1 MNSTSPVAVKNR
13 VKVWRESSLANAEF
27 LRAEYRAHS
36 FPPHMH
42 EEFAIGFIER
52 GAQAVLQHR
61 KNRFVMPEGTIC
73 VINPGHLH
81 EGRGATEVGWD
92 YRMIYISPQDL
103 NAALIGTPGT
113 PGMTGAAGSLESRSI
128 FFSDSVIDDPDT
140 LRLLRIAHLCSEST
154 DASRL
159 EKSSRLTA
167 ALHQLVD
174 RHAIACREPLV
185 QPAMSAAVKRAREYI
200 DANVTLNPSLDEIAS
215 VAALSPFHLLRE
227 FRKAVGMA
235 PHAYLIQRRVEQAK
249 HLLLKGRSLRAVAI
263 EIGYADQA
271 HLSREFRRFY
281 GTPPGALH
289 S

>member
-1 MNSTSPVAVKNR
+1 MNATSPIAVKNR
-13 VKVWRESSLANAEF
+13 VKVWRESSLANAEL

-42 EEFAIGFIER
+42 EAFAIGFIER

-61 KNRFVMPEGTIC
+61 KDRFVMPEGKIC

-81 EGRGATEVGWD
+81 EGRGATEAGWD

-103 NAALIGTPGT
+103 DAVLTGSPGISGT
-113 PGMTGAAGSLESRSI
+113 AGSLESRMI
-128 FFSDSVIDDPDT
+128 FFADSVIDDPDT

-154 DASRL
+154 DTSRL

-174 RHAIACREPLV
+174 RHAIARREPLV
-185 QPAMSAAVKRAREYI
+185 QPVMSAAVKRAREYI

-249 HLLLKGRSLRAVAI
+249 HLLLKGRSLRTVAI
-263 EIGYADQA
+263 EIGYTDQA

-281 GTPPGALH
+281 GTPPGAVH

>member
-13 VKVWRESSLANAEF
+13 VKVWRESSLANAEL
-27 LRAEYRAHS
+27 LRAEYRVHS

-61 KNRFVMPEGTIC
+61 KDRFVMPEGKIC

-92 YRMIYISPQDL
+92 YRMIYISPRDL
-103 NAALIGTPGT
+103 NAALLGTPGI
-113 PGMTGAAGSLESRSI
+113 TGTAGSLESRMI
-128 FFSDSVIDDPDT
+128 FFADSVIDDPDT

-154 DASRL
+154 NTSRL

-174 RHAIACREPLV
+174 RHAIARREPLV

-200 DANVTLNPSLDEIAS
+200 DANVTLNPSLDEIAN
-215 VAALSPFHLLRE
+215 VAALSSFHLLRE

-249 HLLLKGRSLRAVAI
+249 HLLLKGRSLRTVAI

-281 GTPPGALH
+281 GTPPGAVH

>member
-13 VKVWRESSLANAEF
+13 VKVWRESSLANAEL

-61 KNRFVMPEGTIC
+61 KDRFVMPEGKIC

-103 NAALIGTPGT
+103 NVALVGTPGT
-113 PGMTGAAGSLESRSI
+113 TGTAGSLESRMI
-128 FFSDSVIDDPDT
+128 FFADSVIDDPDT
-140 LRLLRIAHLCSEST
+140 LRLLRIAHLCSESIDT
-154 DASRL
+154 SRL

-174 RHAIACREPLV
+174 RHAIAHREPLV

-200 DANVTLNPSLDEIAS
+200 DANVALNPTLDEIAS

-249 HLLLKGRSLRAVAI
+249 HLLLKGRSLRTVAI

-281 GTPPGALH
+281 GTPPGAVH

>member
-13 VKVWRESSLANAEF
+13 VKVWRESSLANAEL

-61 KNRFVMPEGTIC
+61 KDRFVMPEGKIC

-113 PGMTGAAGSLESRSI
+113 TGSAGSLESRMI
-128 FFSDSVIDDPDT
+128 FFADSVIDDPET
-140 LRLLRIAHLCSEST
+140 LRLLRIAHSCSESIDT
-154 DASRL
+154 SRL

-174 RHAIACREPLV
+174 RHAIAHREPLV

-200 DANVTLNPSLDEIAS
+200 DANVALNPTLDEIAS

-249 HLLLKGRSLRAVAI
+249 HLLLKGRSLRTVAI

-281 GTPPGALH
+281 GTPPGAVH

>member
-13 VKVWRESSLANAEF
+13 VKVWRESSLANAEL
-27 LRAEYRAHS
+27 LRAEYHAHS

-61 KNRFVMPEGTIC
+61 KDRFVMPEGKIC

-92 YRMIYISPQDL
+92 YRMIYISRQDL

-113 PGMTGAAGSLESRSI
+113 TGSAGSLESRMI
-128 FFSDSVIDDPDT
+128 FFADSVIDDPDT

-154 DASRL
+154 DTSRL

-174 RHAIACREPLV
+174 RHAIARREPLV

-215 VAALSPFHLLRE
+215 VAALSSFHLLRE

-249 HLLLKGRSLRAVAI
+249 HLLLKGRSLRTVAI

-281 GTPPGALH
+281 GTPPGAVH

>member
-13 VKVWRESSLANAEF
+13 VKVWRESSLANAEL

-61 KNRFVMPEGTIC
+61 KDRFVMPEGTIC

-81 EGRGATEVGWD
+81 EGRAATEVGWD
-92 YRMIYISPQDL
+92 YRMSYISPQDL
-103 NAALIGTPGT
+103 NAALLGTLAT
-113 PGMTGAAGSLESRSI
+113 AGSLESRMI
-128 FFSDSVIDDPDT
+128 FFPDSVIDDPDT
-140 LRLLRIAHLCSEST
+140 LRLLRIAHLCSESADT
-154 DASRL
+154 SRL

-174 RHAIACREPLV
+174 RHAVARREPSVL
-185 QPAMSAAVKRAREYI
+185 PAMSAAVKRAREYI

-215 VAALSPFHLLRE
+215 VAALSSFHLLRE

-235 PHAYLIQRRVEQAK
+235 PHAYLIQRRVEQAR
-249 HLLLKGRSLRAVAI
+249 HLVLKGRSLRTVAI

-281 GTPPGALH
+281 GTPPGAVH

>member
-1 MNSTSPVAVKNR
+1 MNSISPVALKNR
-13 VKVWRESSLANAEF
+13 VKVWRESSLANAEL

-52 GAQAVLQHR
+52 GAQAVLQQR
-61 KNRFVMPEGTIC
+61 KDRFVMPEGKIC

-81 EGRGATEVGWD
+81 EGRGATELGWD

-103 NAALIGTPGT
+103 NAALIGSPGT
-113 PGMTGAAGSLESRSI
+113 TGTAGSLESRMI
-128 FFSDSVIDDPDT
+128 FFADSVIDDPDT

-154 DASRL
+154 DTSRL

-167 ALHQLVD
+167 ALHQLVN
-174 RHAIACREPLV
+174 RHAIARREPLV

-200 DANVTLNPSLDEIAS
+200 DANVTLNPSLEEIAS
-215 VAALSPFHLLRE
+215 AAALSPFHLLRE

-249 HLLLKGRSLRAVAI
+249 HLLLKGRSLRTVAI

-281 GTPPGALH
+281 GTPPGAVH

>member
-13 VKVWRESSLANAEF
+13 VKVWRESSLANAEL

-61 KNRFVMPEGTIC
+61 KDRFVMPEGKIC

-103 NAALIGTPGT
+103 NVALVGTSGT
-113 PGMTGAAGSLESRSI
+113 TGTAGSLESRMI
-128 FFSDSVIDDPDT
+128 FFPDSVIDDPDT
-140 LRLLRIAHLCSEST
+140 LRLLRIAHLCSESADT
-154 DASRL
+154 SRL

-174 RHAIACREPLV
+174 RHAVARREPSVL
-185 QPAMSAAVKRAREYI
+185 PAMSAAVKRAREYI

-215 VAALSPFHLLRE
+215 VAALSSFHLLRE

-235 PHAYLIQRRVEQAK
+235 PHAYLIQRRVEQAR
-249 HLLLKGRSLRAVAI
+249 HLVLKGRSLRTVAI

-281 GTPPGALH
+281 GTPPGAVH